1 MSCMYAKSIDCG
13 WCYNVMTFRK
23 SCSPWAYALRE
34 LLKSSSSGN
43 YVFVVDVT
51 RSFEHV
57 ALMMPYDTIE
67 TLSIRLDMN
76 EALA

>member
-1 MSCMYAKSIDCG
+1 
-13 WCYNVMTFRK
+13 MTFRK
-23 SCSPWAYALRE
+23 SCLPWAYALRK
-34 LLKSSSSGN
+34 LLKSSFSGN

-51 RSFEHV
+51 RNYERV

-67 TLSIRLDMN
+67 MLNIRLDMN

>member
-1 MSCMYAKSIDCG
+1 M
-13 WCYNVMTFRK
+13 
-23 SCSPWAYALRE
+23 
-34 LLKSSSSGN
+34 
-43 YVFVVDVT
+43 FVVDVT
-51 RSFEHV
+51 RNYERV